1 MDSAAFQAR
10 LAKAKNYVYRLLA
23 YRSRSCREVRERLK
37 KKRFSKKIIE
47 RTIKELKELNY
58 LNDREFSSTWVDMK
72 LSANPCG
79 RRLIEHELRM
89 KGIDE
94 EIIKNVTEEAYG
106 ARGEVKIAYELALRR
121 LRKYADLDDKKKWQR
136 LYNLLAR
143 RGFPL
148 ELVHDVL
155 SKVLTEDKRDG

>member
-1 MDSAAFQAR
+1 MGSEKFQER
-10 LAKAKNYVYRLLA
+10 LTKAKNYVYRLLA
-23 YRSRSCREVRERLK
+23 YRSRSCQEVRERLK
-37 KKRFSKKIIE
+37 KKGFSKKIIE
-47 RTIKELKELNY
+47 GTVKELEELNY

-79 RRLIEHELRM
+79 KRLIEHELRM

-94 EIIKNVTEEAYG
+94 EIIRDVTEKAYG
-106 ARGEVKIAYELALRR
+106 VRDEGKIAYALALRR
-121 LRKYADLDDKKKWQR
+121 LQKYTDLDDKKKWQR

-155 SKVLTEDKRDG
+155 NRVLEN